1 MKFLRLVVVE
11 MRRALHRRLVRWMI
25 FIALVGCGGIGL
37 MLFLTSRNPVK
48 FAHDTGHPAHMVN
61 WWVTR
66 GSGEESFLLPGTLF
80 LVVGAVICGASVVG
94 AEWKA
99 GTMTTMLTW
108 VPSRLR
114 LHGARTLSAAILSFV
129 ISYLLQFVYLA
140 SAIPAVVVHG
150 DTEGTS
156 ASWWGALLLAMI
168 RISFITLLVT
178 VLAVSIATIGRNTSA
193 ALVALATWALVIERM
208 IAGFWPKFGRFMIA
222 ENVGI
227 VVPWEQMRGAAFER
241 SPQIALLTLI
251 GYLIPIVV
259 VATVLFAQRDV
270 ATT

>member
-1 MKFLRLVVVE
+1 

-25 FIALVGCGGIGL
+25 FIALVGCAGIGL
-37 MLFLTSRNPVK
+37 MLFLTSRDPVK
-48 FAHDTGHPAHMVN
+48 FAHDTGHPAHMAN
-61 WWVTR
+61 WWI
-66 GSGEESFLLPGTLF
+66 SGGGGESFLTPAALF
-80 LVVGAVICGASVVG
+80 LVIGAVICGASVVG

-108 VPSRLR
+108 VPSRVR
-114 LHGARTLSAAILSFV
+114 LHGARTLSAAVLSFV
-129 ISYLLQFVYLA
+129 IGFLIQMMYLA
-140 SAIPAVVVHG
+140 SAIPAVVIHG
-150 DTEGTS
+150 DTTGTS

-208 IAGFWPKFGRFMIA
+208 VVGFWPRFARFMIA
-222 ENVGI
+222 ENVGTVI
-227 VVPWEQMRGAAFER
+227 PWAPMLHADFER
-241 SPQIALLTLI
+241 PPIVALLTLV
-251 GYLIPIVV
+251 GYLIPVVV
-259 VATVLFAQRDV
+259 VATVLFVRRDV

>member
-1 MKFLRLVVVE
+1 
-11 MRRALHRRLVRWMI
+11 MI
-25 FIALVGCGGIGL
+25 FIALVGCVGVGL
-37 MLFLTSRNPVK
+37 MLYLTSGNPVK
-48 FAHDTGHPAHMVN
+48 FAHDTGHPAHMAN
-61 WWVTR
+61 WWIP
-66 GSGEESFLLPGTLF
+66 GGGGESFLTPAALF

-108 VPSRLR
+108 VPSRVR
-114 LHGARTLSAAILSFV
+114 LQSARTLSAAVLSFV
-129 ISYLLQFVYLA
+129 IGFLLQMMYLA
-140 SAIPAVVVHG
+140 SAIPAVVIHG
-150 DTEGTS
+150 DTTETS

-193 ALVALATWALVIERM
+193 ALVALATWALVIERL
-208 IAGFWPKFGRFMIA
+208 IAGFWPKYARFMIA

-227 VVPWEQMRGAAFER
+227 VVPWEQYRNASFER
-241 SPQIALLTLI
+241 PPVVALLTLV
-251 GYLIPIVV
+251 GYLIPVVV
-259 VATVLFAQRDV
+259 VATVLFARRDV

>member
-1 MKFLRLVVVE
+1 MKFFRLIFVE

-25 FIALVGCGGIGL
+25 FIALVGCAGVGL
-37 MLFLTSRNPVK
+37 IAFLTSRNPVK
-48 FAHDTGHPAHMVN
+48 FAHDTGHPARMVN
-61 WWVTR
+61 WWVSR
-66 GSGEESFLLPGTLF
+66 NGGESFLTPAALF

-94 AEWKA
+94 AEWKS

-114 LHGARTLSAAILSFV
+114 LHGARTISAAVLSFV
-129 ISYLLQFVYLA
+129 ISFLLQIVYLA
-140 SAIPAVVVHG
+140 SALPAVITHG
-150 DTEGTS
+150 TTTGTN
-156 ASWWGALLLAMI
+156 ASWWSALLLAML

-193 ALVALATWALVIERM
+193 ALVALATWALVIERL
-208 IAGFWPKFGRFMIA
+208 IAGFWPKYARFMIA

-227 VVPWEQMRGAAFER
+227 VVPWEQLRDASFDR
-241 SPQIALLTLI
+241 PPIIALIALI
-251 GYLIPIVV
+251 GYLIPIVA
-259 VATVLFAQRDV
+259 VATVLFVRRDV